1 MDLALD
7 PQTGDLLLESGRLRL
22 ATGLDAIAQD
32 VTMRLRFF
40 LGEWFLDTRIGVPY
54 FQDILVK
61 NPNIP
66 RATQLLRQ
74 VVQETPGVTS
84 VDRFDFTLDAQAR
97 KASVAFSASTT
108 TGQLTYD
115 RELILGV
122 EQ

>member
-54 FQDILVK
+54 FQEILVK

-66 RATQLLRQ
+66 RVTQLLRQ

-97 KASVAFSASTT
+97 NASVAFTASTT
-108 TGQLTYD
+108 AGQLTYD